1 MKKLKNAKDRLAQA
15 EQEVPGAYESAYTGQ
30 VNDRLDKIGGMNDT
44 GVTDAALSEAFRE
57 YKNRVQG
64 NAANSAAAAL
74 GTAQGLSGG
83 YGTDWTKSV
92 VNQTAADQTASAGT
106 AMAAL
111 RSKALQ
117 QWQNEL
123 AGNADMVSTLLGQDS
138 MERSAAAQDTAN
150 AQSWRNYL
158 YGRLGQA
165 RQEGEDAKNNIW
177 NIIKGIGSVAK
188 AGYDGYMGYTQIKL
202 ANEVA
207 GQQQAWEAFDAG
219 DPERARQILK
229 TYDLDESMV
238 DTWKENYAAQQ
249 NRVNTMNQALT
260 FMKAGSPDA
269 ARATLTQAGMD
280 TAIVDNWQGLS
291 DVDKE
296 KLDYLMSAMD
306 ADYKYGN
313 DTGVK
318 SLLQM
323 AGIDTGSMD
332 YSDTLKQKDI
342 GWQVQLQQ
350 ALNNVNLQY
359 QKQQYQMKNQNKQ
372 ESDEFT
378 KSQLMSM
385 SKDFKTMKPSDPTY
399 NYYKKTLTDA
409 GWLTDSALGTGST
422 DAGEAR
428 TGSSRTGTQ
437 NSGTQSRETTT
448 TGTGSKLKGNGR
460 SSRNPWESVDGVTG
474 ASSSVSGE
482 AKNTNFDMALNV
494 AMQMEASGY
503 SMMDIGQ
510 RLMREGYTDDVISRI
525 SNVMG
530 W

>member
-1 MKKLKNAKDRLAQA
+1 MSTMKKLKNAKDRLAQA
-15 EQEVPGAYESAYTGQ
+15 EQEIPGAYESAYTGQ

-64 NAANSAAAAL
+64 NAADSAAAAL

-83 YGTDWTKSV
+83 YGTDWAKSV
-92 VNQTAADQTASAGT
+92 AEQTAADQTASAGT
-106 AMAAL
+106 TLAEL

-117 QWQNEL
+117 KWQNEL
-123 AGNADMVSTLLGQDS
+123 AGNTDMVSTLLGQDS

-238 DTWKENYAAQQ
+238 DTWKENYTAQQ
-249 NRVNTMNQALT
+249 NRVNTMNQAVT
-260 FMKAGSPDA
+260 FLKAGSPDA
-269 ARATLTQAGMD
+269 ARTTLTQAGMD

-306 ADYKYGN
+306 AEDKYGN
-313 DTGVK
+313 DTGVQ

-342 GWQVQLQQ
+342 DWQVQLQQ
-350 ALNNVNLQY
+350 ALNGVNLQY
-359 QKQQYQMKNQNKQ
+359 QKQQYQMKNQYGSSGRSGRNSGSSSSGRKTG
-372 ESDEFT
+372 SSGFT
-378 KSQLMSM
+378 NSQLMSM
-385 SKDFKTMKPSDPTY
+385 SKAFKGKASTDPMY
-399 NYYKKTLTDA
+399 SFYKKTLTDA
-409 GWLTDSALGTGST
+409 GWLTDSRLEYGQNVVNQSIARGKSQNEIMNQLMNQGFT
-422 DAGEAR
+422 DEEIAR
-428 TGSSRTGTQ
+428 FF
-437 NSGTQSRETTT
+437 NNAE
-448 TGTGSKLKGNGR
+448 
-460 SSRNPWESVDGVTG
+460 
-474 ASSSVSGE
+474 
-482 AKNTNFDMALNV
+482 
-494 AMQMEASGY
+494 
-503 SMMDIGQ
+503 
-510 RLMREGYTDDVISRI
+510 
-525 SNVMG
+525 
-530 W
+530 

>member
-15 EQEVPGAYESAYTGQ
+15 EQEIPGAYESAYTGQ

-44 GVTDAALSEAFRE
+44 GVTDAALSEAFQSYRD
-57 YKNRVQG
+57 KVAG
-64 NAANSAAAAL
+64 NAADSAAAAL

-106 AMAAL
+106 ALAEL

-123 AGNADMVSTLLGQDS
+123 AGNTDMVSTLLGQDS

-177 NIIKGIGSVAK
+177 NIIKGIGSVAM

-238 DTWKENYAAQQ
+238 DTWKENYTAQQ
-249 NRVNTMNQALT
+249 NRVNTMNQAVT
-260 FMKAGSPDA
+260 FLKAGSPDA
-269 ARATLTQAGMD
+269 ARTTLTQAGMD

-296 KLDYLMSAMD
+296 KLDYLLSAMD
-306 ADYKYGN
+306 AEDKYGN
-313 DTGVK
+313 DTGVQ

-350 ALNNVNLQY
+350 ALNNANLQY
-359 QKQQYQMKNQNKQ
+359 QKQQYQMKNQ
-372 ESDEFT
+372 
-378 KSQLMSM
+378 
-385 SKDFKTMKPSDPTY
+385 Y
-399 NYYKKTLTDA
+399 
-409 GWLTDSALGTGST
+409 
-422 DAGEAR
+422 
-428 TGSSRTGTQ
+428 GSSGR
-437 NSGTQSRETTT
+437 S
-448 TGTGSKLKGNGR
+448 GR
-460 SSRNPWESVDGVTG
+460 SSGSSSSGSSGYGGLQYSSSNVTSMMNKLAGMSQNDPMYSVILGELRKAGVDVDGEPGTG
-474 ASSSVSGE
+474 ITT
-482 AKNTNFDMALNV
+482 KRMQV
-494 AMQMEASGY
+494 AANAAQGQQSRGSDEQTIYNSLRLQGY
-503 SMMDIGQ
+503 SEDEIA
-510 RLMREGYTDDVISRI
+510 YA
-525 SNVMG
+525 MG
-530 W
+530 TLK

>member
-1 MKKLKNAKDRLAQA
+1 MSTMKKLKNAKDRLAQA

-64 NAANSAAAAL
+64 NAADSAAAAL

-106 AMAAL
+106 ALAQL

-138 MERSAAAQDTAN
+138 MERSEAAQDTAN

-165 RQEGEDAKNNIW
+165 RQEGEDAKNNLW

-229 TYDLDESMV
+229 TYGLDESMV
-238 DTWKENYAAQQ
+238 DTWKENYTAQQ

-269 ARATLTQAGMD
+269 ARTTLTQAGMD

-296 KLDYLMSAMD
+296 KLDNMLTAMD

-313 DTGVK
+313 DAGVK
-318 SLLQM
+318 SFLQM

-359 QKQQYQMKNQNKQ
+359 QQQQYQMKNRYGSSGRSGRSSGSSSSGRKTG
-372 ESDEFT
+372 SSGFT
-378 KSQLMSM
+378 NSQLMSM
-385 SKDFKTMKPSDPTY
+385 SKAFKGMASTDPMY
-399 NYYKKTLTDA
+399 SFYKKTLTDA
-409 GWLTDSALGTGST
+409 GWLTDSELGTGIT
-422 DAGEAR
+422 TKRMQVAANAAQG
-428 TGSSRTGTQ
+428 Q
-437 NSGTQSRETTT
+437 QSR
-448 TGTGSKLKGNGR
+448 GSDEQTIYNSLR
-460 SSRNPWESVDGVTG
+460 
-474 ASSSVSGE
+474 
-482 AKNTNFDMALNV
+482 L
-494 AMQMEASGY
+494 QGY
-503 SMMDIGQ
+503 SEDEIA
-510 RLMREGYTDDVISRI
+510 YA
-525 SNVMG
+525 MG
-530 W
+530 TLK

>member
-1 MKKLKNAKDRLAQA
+1 MSTMKKLKNAKDRLAQA
-15 EQEVPGAYESAYTGQ
+15 EQEIPGAYESAYTGQ

-44 GVTDAALSEAFRE
+44 GVTDAALSEAFQSYRD
-57 YKNRVQG
+57 KVAG
-64 NAANSAAAAL
+64 NAADSAAAAL

-92 VNQTAADQTASAGT
+92 VNQTAQDQTASAGT
-106 AMAAL
+106 ALADL

-123 AGNADMVSTLLGQDS
+123 AGNTDMVSTLLGQDS

-165 RQEGEDAKNNIW
+165 RQENSDFLSNAW

-238 DTWKENYAAQQ
+238 DTWKENYTAQQ

-269 ARATLTQAGMD
+269 ARTTLTQAGMD

-296 KLDYLMSAMD
+296 KLDYLLSAMD
-306 ADYKYGN
+306 AEDKYGN
-313 DTGVK
+313 DTGVQ

-350 ALNNVNLQY
+350 ALNNANLQY
-359 QKQQYQMKNQNKQ
+359 QKQQYQMKNQ
-372 ESDEFT
+372 
-378 KSQLMSM
+378 
-385 SKDFKTMKPSDPTY
+385 Y
-399 NYYKKTLTDA
+399 
-409 GWLTDSALGTGST
+409 
-422 DAGEAR
+422 
-428 TGSSRTGTQ
+428 GSSGR
-437 NSGTQSRETTT
+437 S
-448 TGTGSKLKGNGR
+448 GR
-460 SSRNPWESVDGVTG
+460 SSGSSSSGSSGYGGLQYSSSNVTSMMNKLAGMSQNDPMYSVILGELRKAGVDVDGEPGTG
-474 ASSSVSGE
+474 ITT
-482 AKNTNFDMALNV
+482 KRMQV
-494 AMQMEASGY
+494 AANAAQGQQSRGSDEQTIYNSLRLQGY
-503 SMMDIGQ
+503 SEDEIA
-510 RLMREGYTDDVISRI
+510 YA
-525 SNVMG
+525 MG
-530 W
+530 TLK

>member
-1 MKKLKNAKDRLAQA
+1 MSTMKKLKNAKDRLTQA
-15 EQEVPGAYESAYTGQ
+15 EQEVPGAYESGYTGR
-30 VNDRLDKIGGMNDT
+30 VNDRLEKVSGLNDT
-44 GVTDAALSEAFRE
+44 GVTDAALSEAYQSYRD
-57 YKNRVQG
+57 KAAG
-64 NAANSAAAAL
+64 NAADSAAAAL

-92 VNQTAADQTASAGT
+92 ADQTAADQTASAGT
-106 AMAAL
+106 ALAEL

-150 AQSWRNYL
+150 AKTWRNYL

-165 RQEGEDAKNNIW
+165 RQENSDFLSNAW

-188 AGYDGYMGYTQIKL
+188 AGYDGYMGYTQIQL

-238 DTWKENYAAQQ
+238 DTWKENYTAQQ

-269 ARATLTQAGMD
+269 ARTTLTQAGMD

-350 ALNNVNLQY
+350 ALNNANLQY
-359 QKQQYQMKNQNKQ
+359 QQQQYQMKNR
-372 ESDEFT
+372 
-378 KSQLMSM
+378 
-385 SKDFKTMKPSDPTY
+385 Y
-399 NYYKKTLTDA
+399 
-409 GWLTDSALGTGST
+409 GSS
-422 DAGEAR
+422 GR
-428 TGSSRTGTQ
+428 SGGSSSSGRKTGSSGYGGLQYSSSNVTSMMNKLAGMSQ
-437 NSGTQSRETTT
+437 NDPMYSVILGELRKAGVDVDGEPGAGITTKRMQVAANAAQGQQSR
-448 TGTGSKLKGNGR
+448 GSDEQTIYNSLR
-460 SSRNPWESVDGVTG
+460 
-474 ASSSVSGE
+474 
-482 AKNTNFDMALNV
+482 L
-494 AMQMEASGY
+494 QGY
-503 SMMDIGQ
+503 SEDEIA
-510 RLMREGYTDDVISRI
+510 YA
-525 SNVMG
+525 MG
-530 W
+530 TLK

>member
-123 AGNADMVSTLLGQDS
+123 AGNADMVSTLMGQDS

-188 AGYDGYMGYTQIKL
+188 AGYDGYMGYTQQQWENDFKEKQYADSLSRAQLSDQLAAMEQATAFKQAGFDEL
-202 ANEVA
+202 ANQTLEKY
-207 GQQQAWEAFDAG
+207 GLDSTMLDA
-219 DPERARQILK
+219 
-229 TYDLDESMV
+229 
-238 DTWKENYAAQQ
+238 
-249 NRVNTMNQALT
+249 
-260 FMKAGSPDA
+260 
-269 ARATLTQAGMD
+269 
-280 TAIVDNWQGLS
+280 WQGMS
-291 DVDKE
+291 DTTKE
-296 KLDYLMSAMD
+296 QMAALLQGASLASS
-306 ADYKYGN
+306 GN
-313 DTGVK
+313 DTGAK
-318 SLLQM
+318 SYLQL
-323 AGIDTGSMD
+323 AGID
-332 YSDTLKQKDI
+332 
-342 GWQVQLQQ
+342 
-350 ALNNVNLQY
+350 
-359 QKQQYQMKNQNKQ
+359 
-372 ESDEFT
+372 
-378 KSQLMSM
+378 
-385 SKDFKTMKPSDPTY
+385 P
-399 NYYKKTLTDA
+399 
-409 GWLTDSALGTGST
+409 GST
-422 DAGEAR
+422 DYYSTIAGRQNASALELAR
-428 TGSSRTGTQ
+428 QKSTI
-437 NSGTQSRETTT
+437 
-448 TGTGSKLKGNGR
+448 TGTGGSGKSSSRSGR
-460 SSRNPWESVDGVTG
+460 SSSSGSSGYGGLQYSSSNVTSMMNKLAGMSQNDPMYSVILGELRKAGVDVDGEPGTG
-474 ASSSVSGE
+474 ITT
-482 AKNTNFDMALNV
+482 KRMQV
-494 AMQMEASGY
+494 AANAAQGQQSRGSDKQTIYNSLRLQGY
-503 SMMDIGQ
+503 SEDEIA
-510 RLMREGYTDDVISRI
+510 YA
-525 SNVMG
+525 MG
-530 W
+530 TLK

>member
-1 MKKLKNAKDRLAQA
+1 MSTMKKLKNAKDRLAQA
-15 EQEVPGAYESAYTGQ
+15 EQEIPGAYESAYTGQ

-44 GVTDAALSEAFRE
+44 GVTDAALSEAFQSYRD
-57 YKNRVQG
+57 KVAG
-64 NAANSAAAAL
+64 NAADSAAAAL

-92 VNQTAADQTASAGT
+92 VNQTAQDQTASAGT
-106 AMAAL
+106 ALAAL

-123 AGNADMVSTLLGQDS
+123 AGNTDMVSTLLGQDS
-138 MERSAAAQDTAN
+138 MERSEAAQDTAN

-238 DTWKENYAAQQ
+238 DTWKENYTAQQ

-269 ARATLTQAGMD
+269 ARTTLTQAGMD

-313 DTGVK
+313 DTGVQ

-342 GWQVQLQQ
+342 GWQVQLKQ
-350 ALNNVNLQY
+350 ALNGVNLQY
-359 QKQQYQMKNQNKQ
+359 QKQQYQMKNQYGSSGRSGRNSGSSYSGRKTG
-372 ESDEFT
+372 SSGFT
-378 KSQLMSM
+378 NSQLMSM
-385 SKDFKTMKPSDPTY
+385 SKAFKGMASTDPMY
-399 NYYKKTLTDA
+399 SFYKKTLTDA
-409 GWLTDSALGTGST
+409 GWLTDSRLEYGQNVVNQSIARGKSQNEIMNQLMNQGFT
-422 DAGEAR
+422 DEEIAR
-428 TGSSRTGTQ
+428 FF
-437 NSGTQSRETTT
+437 NNAE
-448 TGTGSKLKGNGR
+448 
-460 SSRNPWESVDGVTG
+460 
-474 ASSSVSGE
+474 
-482 AKNTNFDMALNV
+482 
-494 AMQMEASGY
+494 
-503 SMMDIGQ
+503 
-510 RLMREGYTDDVISRI
+510 
-525 SNVMG
+525 
-530 W
+530 

>member
-1 MKKLKNAKDRLAQA
+1 MSTMKKLKNAKDRLAQA
-15 EQEVPGAYESAYTGQ
+15 EQEIPGAYESAYTGQ

-44 GVTDAALSEAFRE
+44 GVTDAALSEAFQSYRD
-57 YKNRVQG
+57 KVAG
-64 NAANSAAAAL
+64 NAADSAAAAL

-92 VNQTAADQTASAGT
+92 VNQTAQDQTASAGT
-106 AMAAL
+106 TLAEL

-123 AGNADMVSTLLGQDS
+123 AGNTDMVSTLLGQDS

-238 DTWKENYAAQQ
+238 DTWKENYTAQQ
-249 NRVNTMNQALT
+249 NRVNTMNQAVT
-260 FMKAGSPDA
+260 FLKAGSPDA
-269 ARATLTQAGMD
+269 ARTTLTQAGMD

-296 KLDYLMSAMD
+296 KLDYLLSAMD
-306 ADYKYGN
+306 AEDKYGN
-313 DTGVK
+313 DTGVQ

-350 ALNNVNLQY
+350 ALNNANLQY
-359 QKQQYQMKNQNKQ
+359 QKQQYQMKNQ
-372 ESDEFT
+372 
-378 KSQLMSM
+378 
-385 SKDFKTMKPSDPTY
+385 Y
-399 NYYKKTLTDA
+399 
-409 GWLTDSALGTGST
+409 
-422 DAGEAR
+422 
-428 TGSSRTGTQ
+428 GSSGR
-437 NSGTQSRETTT
+437 S
-448 TGTGSKLKGNGR
+448 GR
-460 SSRNPWESVDGVTG
+460 SSGSGSSGSSGYGGLQYSSSNVTSMMNKLAGMSQNDPMYSVILGELRKAGVDVDGEPGTG
-474 ASSSVSGE
+474 ITT
-482 AKNTNFDMALNV
+482 KRMQV
-494 AMQMEASGY
+494 AANAAQGQQSRGSDKQTIYNSLRLQGY
-503 SMMDIGQ
+503 SEDEIA
-510 RLMREGYTDDVISRI
+510 YA
-525 SNVMG
+525 MG
-530 W
+530 TLK

>member
-15 EQEVPGAYESAYTGQ
+15 EQEIPGAYESAYTGQ
-30 VNDRLDKIGGMNDT
+30 VNDRLDKISGLNDT
-44 GVTDAALSEAFRE
+44 GVTDAALSEAFQSYRD
-57 YKNRVQG
+57 KVAG
-64 NAANSAAAAL
+64 NAADSAAAAL
-74 GTAQGLSGG
+74 GTTQSLGSG
-83 YGTDWTKSV
+83 YGTDWAKSV
-92 VNQTAADQTASAGT
+92 AEQTAADQTASAGT
-106 AMAAL
+106 ALAEL

-117 QWQNEL
+117 QWKNEL
-123 AGNADMVSTLLGQDS
+123 AGNTDMVSTLLGQDS

-238 DTWKENYAAQQ
+238 DTWKENYTAQQ
-249 NRVNTMNQALT
+249 NRVNTMNQAVT
-260 FMKAGSPDA
+260 FLKAGSPDA
-269 ARATLTQAGMD
+269 ARTTLTQAGMD

-313 DTGVK
+313 DTGVQ

-359 QKQQYQMKNQNKQ
+359 QKQQYQMKNQYGSSGRSGSSSSGSSGYGGLQYSSSNVTSMMNKLAGM
-372 ESDEFT
+372 
-378 KSQLMSM
+378 SQN
-385 SKDFKTMKPSDPTY
+385 DPMY
-399 NYYKKTLTDA
+399 SIILGELRKA
-409 GWLTDSALGTGST
+409 GVDVDGELGTGIT
-422 DAGEAR
+422 TKRMQVAANAAQG
-428 TGSSRTGTQ
+428 Q
-437 NSGTQSRETTT
+437 QSR
-448 TGTGSKLKGNGR
+448 GSDEQTIYNSLR
-460 SSRNPWESVDGVTG
+460 
-474 ASSSVSGE
+474 
-482 AKNTNFDMALNV
+482 L
-494 AMQMEASGY
+494 QGY
-503 SMMDIGQ
+503 SEDEIA
-510 RLMREGYTDDVISRI
+510 YA
-525 SNVMG
+525 MG
-530 W
+530 TLK

>member
-1 MKKLKNAKDRLAQA
+1 MSTMKKLKNAKDRLAQA
-15 EQEVPGAYESAYTGQ
+15 EQEIPGAYESAYTGQ

-44 GVTDAALSEAFRE
+44 GVTDAALSEAFQSYRD
-57 YKNRVQG
+57 KVAG
-64 NAANSAAAAL
+64 NAADSAAAAL

-92 VNQTAADQTASAGT
+92 VNQTAQDQTASAGT
-106 AMAAL
+106 TLAEL

-123 AGNADMVSTLLGQDS
+123 AGNTDMVSTLLGQDS

-238 DTWKENYAAQQ
+238 DTWKENYTAQQ
-249 NRVNTMNQALT
+249 NRVNTMNQAVT
-260 FMKAGSPDA
+260 FLKAGSPDA
-269 ARATLTQAGMD
+269 ARTTLTQAGMD

-296 KLDYLMSAMD
+296 KLDYLLSAMD
-306 ADYKYGN
+306 AEDKYGN
-313 DTGVK
+313 DTGVQ

-350 ALNNVNLQY
+350 ALNNANLQY
-359 QKQQYQMKNQNKQ
+359 QKQQYQMKNQYGSSGRSGRSSGSSSSGSSGYGGLQYSSSNVTSMMNKLAGM
-372 ESDEFT
+372 
-378 KSQLMSM
+378 SQN
-385 SKDFKTMKPSDPTY
+385 DPMY
-399 NYYKKTLTDA
+399 SVILGELRKA
-409 GWLTDSALGTGST
+409 GVDVDGELGTGIT
-422 DAGEAR
+422 TKRMQVAANAAQG
-428 TGSSRTGTQ
+428 Q
-437 NSGTQSRETTT
+437 QSR
-448 TGTGSKLKGNGR
+448 GSDEQTIYNSLR
-460 SSRNPWESVDGVTG
+460 
-474 ASSSVSGE
+474 
-482 AKNTNFDMALNV
+482 L
-494 AMQMEASGY
+494 QGY
-503 SMMDIGQ
+503 SEDEIA
-510 RLMREGYTDDVISRI
+510 YA
-525 SNVMG
+525 MG
-530 W
+530 TLK

>member
-1 MKKLKNAKDRLAQA
+1 MSTMKKLKNAKDRLAQA
-15 EQEVPGAYESAYTGQ
+15 EQEIPGAYESAYTGQ

-57 YKNRVQG
+57 SKNRVQG
-64 NAANSAAAAL
+64 NAADSAAAAL
-74 GTAQGLSGG
+74 GTTQGLSGG

-106 AMAAL
+106 ALAAL

-123 AGNADMVSTLLGQDS
+123 AGNTDMVSTLLGQDS

-150 AQSWRNYL
+150 AQNWRNYL

-238 DTWKENYAAQQ
+238 DTWKENYTAQQ

-269 ARATLTQAGMD
+269 ARTTLTQAGMD

-313 DTGVK
+313 DTGVQ

-359 QKQQYQMKNQNKQ
+359 QKQQYQMKNQ
-372 ESDEFT
+372 
-378 KSQLMSM
+378 
-385 SKDFKTMKPSDPTY
+385 Y
-399 NYYKKTLTDA
+399 
-409 GWLTDSALGTGST
+409 
-422 DAGEAR
+422 
-428 TGSSRTGTQ
+428 GSSGR
-437 NSGTQSRETTT
+437 S
-448 TGTGSKLKGNGR
+448 GR
-460 SSRNPWESVDGVTG
+460 SSGSSSSGSSGYGGLQYSSSNVTSMMNKLAGMSQNDPMYSIILGELRKAGVDVDGEPGTG
-474 ASSSVSGE
+474 ITT
-482 AKNTNFDMALNV
+482 KRMQV
-494 AMQMEASGY
+494 AANAAQGQQSRGSDEQTIYNSLRLQGY
-503 SMMDIGQ
+503 SEDEIA
-510 RLMREGYTDDVISRI
+510 YA
-525 SNVMG
+525 MG
-530 W
+530 TLK

>member
-1 MKKLKNAKDRLAQA
+1 MSTMKKLKNAKDRLAQA
-15 EQEVPGAYESAYTGQ
+15 EQEMPGAYESAYTGR
-30 VNDRLDKIGGMNDT
+30 VNDRLDKISGLNNT
-44 GVTDAALSEAFRE
+44 GVTDAALSEAYQSYRD
-57 YKNRVQG
+57 KVAG
-64 NAANSAAAAL
+64 NAADSAAAAL
-74 GTAQGLSGG
+74 GTAQSLGSG
-83 YGTDWTKSV
+83 YGTDWAKSV
-92 VNQTAADQTASAGT
+92 ADQTAQDQTASAGT
-106 AMAAL
+106 ALAQL

-123 AGNADMVSTLLGQDS
+123 AENADMVSTLLGQDS

-150 AQSWRNYL
+150 AQTWRNYL
-158 YGRLGQA
+158 YGRVGQA
-165 RQEGEDAKNNIW
+165 RQESEDAKSNIW

-207 GQQQAWEAFDAG
+207 GQQQAWEAFDTG

-238 DTWKENYAAQQ
+238 DTWKENYTAQQ

-269 ARATLTQAGMD
+269 ARTTLTQAGMD

-291 DVDKE
+291 DVEKE

-342 GWQVQLQQ
+342 GWQVDLQQ
-350 ALNNVNLQY
+350 ALNRVNLQY
-359 QKQQYQMKNQNKQ
+359 QQQQYQMKNRYGSGGSSGRRRSSGSSSSGSKTG
-372 ESDEFT
+372 SSGFT
-378 KSQLMSM
+378 NSQLMSM
-385 SKDFKTMKPSDPTY
+385 SKAFKGMASTDPMY
-399 NYYKKTLTDA
+399 SFYKKTLTDA
-409 GWLTDSALGTGST
+409 GWLTDSRLEYGQKVVNQSIAGGKSQNEIMNQLMNQGFT
-422 DAGEAR
+422 DEEIAR
-428 TGSSRTGTQ
+428 FF
-437 NSGTQSRETTT
+437 NNAE
-448 TGTGSKLKGNGR
+448 
-460 SSRNPWESVDGVTG
+460 
-474 ASSSVSGE
+474 
-482 AKNTNFDMALNV
+482 
-494 AMQMEASGY
+494 
-503 SMMDIGQ
+503 
-510 RLMREGYTDDVISRI
+510 
-525 SNVMG
+525 
-530 W
+530 